1 LAFQETFKE
10 LIVKKEDSI
19 TERKEMWC
27 RDKEATAKRFFDLQ
41 ERSIT

>member
-10 LIVKKEDSI
+10 LIVKKEEAI

-27 RDKEATAKRFFDLQ
+27 RDKEATKTNKNSQDLKFA
-41 ERSIT
+41 